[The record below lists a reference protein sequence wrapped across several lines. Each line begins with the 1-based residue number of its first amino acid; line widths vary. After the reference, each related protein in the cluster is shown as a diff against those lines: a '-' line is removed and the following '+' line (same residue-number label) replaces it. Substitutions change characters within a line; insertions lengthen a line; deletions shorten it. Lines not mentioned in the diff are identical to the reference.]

1 MTEDKTT
8 RRTIVCAGISGA
20 IAVIMGSFAA
30 HGLEEYLSSSDPSGP
45 FLLKRLRQFDVAVRY
60 HLIHS
65 VALLALSSVRI
76 GSPNRRR
83 WVARLFLTGLILF
96 SGSLYLLVLTN
107 TPKLGAI
114 TPLGGLSW
122 IVGWLLLLWMVRP
135 VGDANLTTLDQE
147 RSTEAS

>member
-1 MTEDKTT
+1 MMEDTTT
-8 RRTIVCAGISGA
+8 RRMVVCAGISGA
-20 IAVIMGSFAA
+20 MAVAMGSFAA
-30 HGLEEYLSSSDPSGP
+30 HGLEEYLSSSDQSGP
-45 FLLKRLRQFDVAVRY
+45 FVLKRLRQFDVAVRY

-76 GSPNRRR
+76 GSPGGRR
-83 WVARLFLTGLILF
+83 WVARLFVTGLILF

-107 TPKLGAI
+107 TPQLGAI

-135 VGDANLTTLDQE
+135 TGDASLVKSNHED
-147 RSTEAS
+147 STETR